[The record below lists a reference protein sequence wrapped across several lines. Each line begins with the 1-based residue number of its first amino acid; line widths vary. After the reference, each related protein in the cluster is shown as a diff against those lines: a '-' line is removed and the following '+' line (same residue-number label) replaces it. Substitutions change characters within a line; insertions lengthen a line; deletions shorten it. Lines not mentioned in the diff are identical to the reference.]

1 MFVPGYRLF
10 GPLPLKKTHDFG
22 QETVKFWMLYQ
33 PLTSIGPA
41 PGKEKENQAG
51 REIGCPPPTDTQ
63 DYRVGKLAVL
73 FSCVSCVSWLSNPL
87 CPTIISSFV

>member
-1 MFVPGYRLF
+1 MVF
-10 GPLPLKKTHDFG
+10 GLGRCAAPSVRIFTIKKNHDFG

-51 REIGCPPPTDTQ
+51 REIGCPPLTDTEGHRGRQ
-63 DYRVGKLAVL
+63 VGGD
-73 FSCVSCVSWLSNPL
+73 LSGGHAL
-87 CPTIISSFV
+87 RCAIRQ